1 MTTVWAFLKA
11 VAVALPEVLRLLKG
25 VQDYALLMQGKQVG
39 YATAVKDAFAVAAK
53 AVALAQKVDVE
64 TDIKH
69 QDPTD
74 GAFDPDFQ
82 RPEP

>member
-1 MTTVWAFLKA
+1 MGTWAFIKA
-11 VAVALPEVLRLLKG
+11 LVAALPEILRLLKG
-25 VQDYALLMQGKQVG
+25 VQDYALVMQGDSAG
-39 YATAVKDAFAVAAK
+39 YARATKDGLVLAAK
-53 AVALAQKVDVE
+53 ALERAQQVDVE

>member
-1 MTTVWAFLKA
+1 MTWYAVLTVIVKLLYSFATYVREKELLTAGQAIA
-11 VAVALPEVLRLLKG
+11 VAEGFRK
-25 VQDYALLMQGKQVG
+25 
-39 YATAVKDAFAVAAK
+39 AAD
-53 AVALAQKVDVE
+53 ALAIANRVDVE
-64 TDIKH
+64 ADIKH